1 VLKNLRRIGWEQVS
15 ADVRLA
21 TGFAAE
27 QIRASDCGG
36 WAVARVPERALVPH
50 ADRPM
55 PEMIW
60 HIASCCAPS
69 RTRRSPLARVN
80 YGVIYSSVVPAECWP
95 AGGQDSSID
104 DNARDLL
111 LSMGV
116 NEAAATIVLAPAVYV
131 TWSAMAACHP
141 STLCVV
147 HTERVN
153 ASDADRLLT
162 N

>member
-1 VLKNLRRIGWEQVS
+1 MPRHDRDMPLDVFVESCVDLVVSDEPGPRRVLKNLRRIGLEQAS

-36 WAVARVPERALVPH
+36 WAVARVPERALVVPH
-50 ADRPM
+50 DGQTE

-60 HIASCCAPS
+60 HIARLLCAVANA
-69 RTRRSPLARVN
+69 PLDLDPVN
-80 YGVIYSSVVPAECWP
+80 YGVIYSSVVPPECWP
-95 AGGQDSSID
+95 AGGHDASID

-116 NEAAATIVLAPAVYV
+116 NEAAATMFWRPPCA
-131 TWSAMAACHP
+131 
-141 STLCVV
+141 
-147 HTERVN
+147 
-153 ASDADRLLT
+153 
-162 N
+162 